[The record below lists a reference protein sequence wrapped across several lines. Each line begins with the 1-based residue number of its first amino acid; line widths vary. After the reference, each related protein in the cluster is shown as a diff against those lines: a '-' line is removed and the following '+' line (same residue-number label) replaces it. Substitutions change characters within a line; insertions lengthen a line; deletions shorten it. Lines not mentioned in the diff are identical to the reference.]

1 MADTME
7 YKCPSCGG
15 SMEFDSKTQKL
26 KCPFC
31 ATEVGIEEWEDVQ
44 EEQAG
49 MQQGDTCWEAMGGD
63 SSWTREE
70 TANMAASPVEERLSQ
85 IKRQVQLPAHTVETR

>member
-49 MQQGDTCWEAMGGD
+49 MAAGGYLLGSYGRRFFLD
-63 SSWTREE
+63 S
-70 TANMAASPVEERLSQ
+70 
-85 IKRQVQLPAHTVETR
+85 

>member
-31 ATEVGIEEWEDVQ
+31 ATEVGIDEWEDVQ

-49 MQQGDTCWEAMGGD
+49 MRQGDTCWEAMGGD

-70 TANMAASPVEERLSQ
+70 TANMAVYSCQSCGGEIVAE
-85 IKRQVQLPAHTVETR
+85 KTTGATA

>member
-15 SMEFDSKTQKL
+15 SMEFDSNTQKL

-31 ATEVGIEEWEDVQ
+31 ATEVGIDEWEDVQ
-44 EEQAG
+44 EE
-49 MQQGDTCWEAMGGD
+49 
-63 SSWTREE
+63 
-70 TANMAASPVEERLSQ
+70 
-85 IKRQVQLPAHTVETR
+85 

>member
-15 SMEFDSKTQKL
+15 SMEFDSNTQKL

-31 ATEVGIEEWEDVQ
+31 ATEVAIEEWEDVQ

-49 MQQGDTCWEAMGGD
+49 MLGSYG
-63 SSWTREE
+63 R
-70 TANMAASPVEERLSQ
+70 
-85 IKRQVQLPAHTVETR
+85 